1 MSKIK
6 DFRDLN
12 VWNIGMD
19 ITVEIYQFTKN
30 FPEYELYGISS
41 QMRKAAVSIPSNIAE
56 GFARS
61 HNKEYRQFL
70 YISLGS
76 CAELET
82 QVEIARRLKYLSENS
97 CKHLI
102 ETLQQLGRMLTSLI
116 KCITE
121 NIGFSPIKKSNRS
134 SHLNQRPATGAFQV
148 PASDQRP
155 ATENKLQVYE

>member
-1 MSKIK
+1 MSRIK

-19 ITVEIYQFTKN
+19 ITVEIYQFTKD
-30 FPEYELYGISS
+30 FPEYELYGITS

-82 QVEIARRLKYLSENS
+82 QVEIAGRLKYLSDNS
-97 CKHLI
+97 RKHLI
-102 ETLQQLGRMLTSLI
+102 EILQQLGRMLTSLI

-121 NIGFSPIKKSNRS
+121 NISFSPIRKSNRS
-134 SHLNQRPATGAFQV
+134 SLLNQQPATSDPKDQEISTINKQQV
-148 PASDQRP
+148 P
-155 ATENKLQVYE
+155 E